1 MSLRL
6 LLLTTLINIFHFTYT
21 YNIIN
26 WAHKAHEEMLIY
38 AGSLS
43 SVKNI
48 IPYRHSNLNICKPTK
63 PKVLEDTLGEIL
75 SDMEK
80 YSTEYKLNL
89 TQSEYCKVLCKQ
101 YISQEQINRLM
112 RLHNKKYVANY
123 YFDKLPAGLLSF
135 NLTTRKASID
145 YSSGIPFL
153 YTDSSTNETFIYNHL
168 QIRVMLHKAGD
179 DTYDIV
185 GFNIL
190 PNSIRQS
197 DETHCALNE
206 KDIINNLKQEPQ
218 PLIEG
223 EVLFTYDVLFD
234 ESEITFASRWDYYKP
249 SNKRIHWI
257 SIITSNVIVLLL
269 SALII
274 LILYRTIKKDVEVFN
289 IKVGADDFIDE
300 FGWKQVCNDVFR
312 PGSNTLLYCACIG
325 IGTQL
330 FCMFFF
336 GLFLSFLGFL
346 NIEQRSNM
354 LSILIIY
361 YVLMGFPAGYIS
373 TRIYKLTNGRQWFKL
388 ALLNA
393 VLFPGIVIGG
403 YMFVNVILV
412 IERSSAS
419 ASFVDIL
426 ALLTLWICCSSPL
439 VLIGSFC
446 GIKSQTLH
454 TPCKVNAVPTAI
466 PVKPFYFNF
475 KFMFII
481 GGLIIFSTIC
491 IELTYVMA
499 SLWRH
504 QLYFLISFLWIGTV
518 LMLIVSTEVAIIFT
532 YLNLCRG
539 DYIWWWKSFFF
550 GASGSAYIVVYAVY
564 YYFRYLRLTRM
575 SAIVVYFGLM
585 GLLTSVA
592 AFISGAIAT
601 LGTFLFLRKI
611 YGMIKID

>member
-1 MSLRL
+1 MRL
-6 LLLTTLINIFHFTYT
+6 VLLTLICFINVIHFTNS

-26 WAHKAHEEMLIY
+26 WSHKTNEEMVIY

-48 IPYRHSNLNICKPTK
+48 IPYRHSNLGICKPAK
-63 PKVLEDTLGEIL
+63 VKVLEDTLGEIL

-89 TQSEYCKVLCKQ
+89 TQNEFCKVLCKQ
-101 YISQEQINRLM
+101 HISQEQINKLI
-112 RLHNKKYVANY
+112 RLHNKQYVANY
-123 YFDKLPAGLLSF
+123 FFDKLPAGLLTF

-153 YTDSSTNETFIYNHL
+153 YTSPSNETFIYNHF
-168 QIRVMLHKAGD
+168 QIRVLLHRAGED
-179 DTYDIV
+179 AYDIV
-185 GFNIL
+185 GFNIM
-190 PNSIRQS
+190 PNSIKQS
-197 DETHCALNE
+197 DEARCALNL
-206 KDIINNLKQEPQ
+206 KDLLNNLKQEPQ
-218 PLIEG
+218 PLVEG
-223 EVLFTYDVLFD
+223 DVLFTYDVLFD
-234 ESEITFASRWDYYKP
+234 ESELTFASRWDFYKP

-257 SIITSNVIVLLL
+257 SIIASNVIMLLL
-269 SALII
+269 SGLII
-274 LILYRTIKKDVEVFN
+274 LILCRTIKKDVEVFN

-312 PGSNTLLYCACIG
+312 PGSNTMLYCASIG
-325 IGTQL
+325 IGVQL

-373 TRIYKLTNGRQWFKL
+373 TRMYKLTNGKNWFKV
-388 ALLNA
+388 AILNA
-393 VLFPGIVIGG
+393 VLFPGIVISG
-403 YMFVNVILV
+403 YTFVNIILV

-419 ASFVDIL
+419 VSFVDIL

-446 GIKSQTLH
+446 GIKSQTLQ

-466 PVKPFYFNF
+466 PSKPFYFNF

-550 GASGSAYIVVYAVY
+550 GASGSAYIIVYAVY
-564 YYFRYLRLTRM
+564 YYFRYMRLTRV

-585 GLLTSVA
+585 GLLGSVA
-592 AFISGAIAT
+592 CFISGAMAT

-611 YGMIKID
+611 YSMIKID